1 MGSTGMPL
9 SQATSHPFGVWGE
22 SPTHPLSS
30 AVTTAA
36 VRFVVAA
43 TVLHEP
49 LLLALRRLA
58 QEDASARRWGFETGE
73 PGAHPGGGAG

>member
-1 MGSTGMPL
+1 MFIPDVVSDEHAEL
-9 SQATSHPFGVWGE
+9 RATVRRLLE
-22 SPTHPLSS
+22 SRSPE
-30 AVTTAA
+30 AA

-73 PGAHPGGGAG
+73 PGAHTSGDPG